1 MKILELIGID
11 SWDRPVY
18 RDQDGRLWKDI
29 LLGQFAP
36 DLHSVSG
43 NTFDGEPESR
53 IEEDFHIS
61 E

>member
-43 NTFDGEPESR
+43 THLTANPKA
-53 IEEDFHIS
+53 
-61 E
+61 